1 MESNKTLKRILLRDS
16 NSKGFD
22 LMSDDE
28 LVDYFN
34 KNNMF
39 LDNQGSDEW
48 QRALIRLRDKFG
60 EIKPNPQTGLGVFP
74 PYE

>member
-1 MESNKTLKRILLRDS
+1 MSKKIPSQDS

-22 LMSDDE
+22 DMSIEE
-28 LVDYFN
+28 LVAYFN
-34 KNNMF
+34 KHNFYMEDCNCPEVNRTF
-39 LDNQGSDEW
+39 V
-48 QRALIRLRDKFG
+48 RLRDKYG